1 MDCLS
6 NEADSM
12 PPSGHPIREVR
23 LTPWV
28 PIQEART
35 QRQNQYRA
43 RPNFASLISRIY
55 RDRRDVFARGSG
67 LKAIKYFYLHRL

>member
-28 PIQEART
+28 PIQAART
-35 QRQNQYRA
+35 ERQNRYRA
-43 RPNFASLISRIY
+43 RRNSPLLISCIY
-55 RDRRDVFARGSG
+55 HDGWKDLARRHT
-67 LKAIKYFYLHRL
+67 LEAIKYSYLHGL